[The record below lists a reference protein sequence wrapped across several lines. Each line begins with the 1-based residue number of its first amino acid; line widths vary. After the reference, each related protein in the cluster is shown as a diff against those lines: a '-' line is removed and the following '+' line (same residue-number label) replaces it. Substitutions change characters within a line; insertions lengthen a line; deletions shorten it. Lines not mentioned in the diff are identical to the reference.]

1 MALIL
6 PTTWPCAGSTSLARV
21 TPGLAT
27 LPPVPDDSDH
37 YDPEDHETRGHQ
49 EQGDVLGRLASQVR
63 VEESL
68 GEDPE
73 GRGRYEASEA
83 HPGEPRGKGEG
94 VKGHARQETSD
105 ENGVDPPPREPAVG
119 RLEPR
124 LPDEHLHGDPAEGA

>member
-27 LPPVPDDSDH
+27 LPPVPDDGDH

-68 GEDPE
+68 GEDAE
-73 GRGRYEASEA
+73 GRGRDEVPESHLGEPCGKGDGVEGYAWQEAS
-83 HPGEPRGKGEG
+83 
-94 VKGHARQETSD
+94 D
-105 ENGVDPPPREPAVG
+105 EHGIRSPPREPAVG

-124 LPDEHLHGDPAEGA
+124 LTDEHLHGDPAQGA